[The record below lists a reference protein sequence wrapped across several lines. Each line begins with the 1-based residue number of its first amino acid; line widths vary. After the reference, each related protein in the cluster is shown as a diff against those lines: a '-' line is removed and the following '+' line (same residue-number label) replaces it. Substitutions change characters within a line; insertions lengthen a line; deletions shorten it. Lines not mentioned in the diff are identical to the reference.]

1 MTNQASSAATRKLLQ
16 NIAIASAIFAVILCV
31 LIIVNYIQLKRAD
44 PLNSKALLTLV
55 DRLHTNQDDESLR
68 QEIRELDL
76 LARKAFFTNQWQV
89 RMGGYLLFLSLLVV
103 VICFKAAE
111 LMQKTIPEIPAEG
124 NEDFW
129 HLRKIN
135 RLWVTYTG
143 ISIVTISLLIV
154 FLTHRDLGRTLDLA
168 VRDSAGIENESGN
181 DMNTPDIQKNIAAAT
196 GTSPDSLVSG
206 AATDSIS
213 GSSTDVKNPDGY
225 PTIQEIN
232 DNFTTFRGP
241 GGIGIAYQ
249 KNIPTNWDG
258 KSGKNVKWKTE
269 IPLPGYN
276 SPIIWKERIFL
287 TGASE
292 TKREVYC
299 IDLNSGKISWRKTV
313 EKIPGSPSQEPK
325 VIRETG
331 FSAPTMT
338 TDGRRVYAIFA
349 NGDLI
354 ALDLDGN
361 EIWSKNLGIPQ
372 NHYGHSSSLTMYRD
386 LLIIQYDQRGSGSVM
401 ALVGKT
407 GEVVWKTSRSVK
419 VSWASPVIVNTGIR
433 TELILAADPIVA
445 SYNPANGKELWR
457 MACIEG
463 EVGPSLAYADGVV
476 YSVNDF
482 SKLSAI
488 RIREDNGGNPG
499 IGAKTDAGAQNFEP
513 ILLWEDSDY
522 LSDIP
527 SPLATPKYLFLVTS
541 YGAVVCYDAKTG
553 TKYWEEELGT
563 STFGSPMLA
572 EGKVFQ
578 MDKNGVMHIFRADK
592 EFSLISAPPLGEG
605 SSCTPAFAEGRI
617 IIRGDKHLFC
627 IGK

>member
-89 RMGGYLLFLSLLVV
+89 RMGGYLLFVSLLVI
-103 VICFKAAE
+103 VICVKATE
-111 LMQKTIPEIPAEG
+111 LMQKTLPEVPSADKR
-124 NEDFW
+124 DFW
-129 HLRKIN
+129 QLRKIN
-135 RLWVTYTG
+135 RLWVIYTG
-143 ISIVTISLLIV
+143 LFIVILSLFIV
-154 FLTHRDLGRTLDLA
+154 FLTHHELGKNLKLA
-168 VRDSAGIENESGN
+168 AMDNSGMEYDSGTNLQTGDIPGAMTKGITADSMKADTGGTPAAGDVLAGI
-181 DMNTPDIQKNIAAAT
+181 I
-196 GTSPDSLVSG
+196 L
-206 AATDSIS
+206 
-213 GSSTDVKNPDGY
+213 DGY
-225 PTIQEIN
+225 PTLKEIN
-232 DNFTTFRGP
+232 SNFTSFRGP
-241 GGIGIAYQ
+241 GGTGIAYQ
-249 KNIPTNWDG
+249 KNIPTSWDG
-258 KSGKNVKWKTE
+258 KSGKNIRWKTE

-276 SPIIWKERIFL
+276 SPIIWNDRVFL

-292 TKREVYC
+292 SKREVYC
-299 IDLNSGKISWRKTV
+299 IDLNTGKIIWRKTV
-313 EKIPGSPSQEPK
+313 EKIPGSPAQEPK
-325 VIRETG
+325 VISETG

-354 ALDLDGN
+354 ALDLEGN
-361 EIWSKNLGIPQ
+361 EIWTKNLGIPL
-372 NHYGHSSSLTMYRD
+372 NHYGHSSSLIMYRD
-386 LLIIQYDQRGSGSVM
+386 LLIVQYDQRGSGSVM
-401 ALVGKT
+401 ALAGKT

-419 VSWASPVIVNTGIR
+419 ISWASPVIIHTGKR
-433 TELILAADPIVA
+433 TELILAADPMVA
-445 SYNPANGKELWR
+445 SYNPADGKELWR
-457 MACIEG
+457 MDCIEG

-488 RIREDNGGNPG
+488 E
-499 IGAKTDAGAQNFEP
+499 IGDTPK
-513 ILLWEDSDY
+513 LLWEDSDY

-527 SPLATPKYLFLVTS
+527 SPLATAKYLFLVTS

-553 TKYWEEELGT
+553 TKYWEKEFGT
-563 STFGSPMLA
+563 PTFGSPMLA

-578 MDKNGVMHIFRADK
+578 MDKNGVMHIFTADK

-605 SSCTPAFAEGRI
+605 SSCTPAFADGKI